1 MMREKMV
8 HSHDHAE
15 SQMNVAKYAE
25 GGGGKLDS
33 PPPLVA
39 LLFISIHNGSIKTL
53 VWATI
58 MKID

>member
-25 GGGGKLDS
+25 GGGGNSIRPPPPSCATVNLDS
-33 PPPLVA
+33 Q
-39 LLFISIHNGSIKTL
+39 
-53 VWATI
+53 
-58 MKID
+58 

>member
-25 GGGGKLDS
+25 GGGGRKS
-33 PPPLVA
+33 VVPPLVA
-39 LLFISIHNGSIKTL
+39 LL
-53 VWATI
+53 
-58 MKID
+58 